1 MDGLLRFIG
10 SVTAVLATVGVL
22 IVASVM
28 AGYPPEALAAGV
40 FALVWASICGMVAV
54 VVWGRGRGGWST
66 KPPPMPSMLR
76 ETLSVTFGLA
86 GLWVLAASPMGDAYG
101 APPAVIFIP
110 LAMAGLSW
118 LLAHHFS
125 SLSPTDL
132 PEAPALARW
141 GRIGVWLGAAAVL
154 SELGRW
160 WNPTAPWAAAV
171 NWAGG
176 LTVIAVSAD
185 EFRSSLNRWTEDVGK
200 PLPLADLAVARVLGS
215 RANPVSSL
223 LDATEAFLGV
233 DLRGSWA
240 LRVVREGAEPLAIT
254 ALFVG
259 WLGTSLT
266 QVHLY
271 EQGVVER
278 FGRIVPGAVLEPGLH
293 VHLPW
298 PIDYV
303 RREPIA
309 RVLAITI
316 GHEGTEGANA
326 APENVLWA
334 RQHESNEFMFLLGD
348 GRDLV
353 TIDATLKYKVRDLRA
368 YLTSAGNQRA
378 LLRSIVYAAVTHRT
392 VDRSL
397 DQVLSENLAAFTHDI
412 AVAVQ
417 ADADALGL
425 GLEIVDMT
433 VGGMHPP
440 VIVAAQYEAVVSAQ
454 VDRDTVVIGARTDAE
469 RDIPAAKAAA
479 LDVISK
485 AQADAAG
492 TIAGAK
498 GDAEA
503 FRGVRTSFA
512 AEPGL
517 FQYRRRLEALEGAL
531 LGRRTVI
538 VDDRLERDGAE
549 LWLTD

>member
-1 MDGLLRFIG
+1 MDGLPRFVG
-10 SVTAVLATVGVL
+10 SVAGVLGTVGLL
-22 IVASVM
+22 IVASVL
-28 AGYPPEALAAGV
+28 AGYPPEALGPGV
-40 FALVWASICGMVAV
+40 FALVWAVICGMVAV
-54 VVWGRGRGGWST
+54 VVWGRGPGGWSS

-76 ETLSVTFGLA
+76 ETLSATFGLA
-86 GLWVLAASPMGDAYG
+86 GLWMLAASPMGEAYT
-101 APPAVIFIP
+101 APPAVIFFL

-118 LLAHHFS
+118 LLARHFS
-125 SLSPTDL
+125 SLSPADL
-132 PEAPALARW
+132 TEAPALARW

-160 WNPTAPWAAAV
+160 WDPTAPWAAAV

-176 LTVIAVSAD
+176 LAVMAIAAD
-185 EFRSSLNRWTEDVGK
+185 VFRSSLKRWTEDVDK
-200 PLPLADLAVARVLGS
+200 PFPLADLAVVRVLGS
-215 RANPVSSL
+215 RANPVSSI
-223 LDATEAFLGV
+223 LDAIEGFLGV

-240 LRVVREGAEPLAIT
+240 LRVVREGAEPLVIT

-278 FGRIVPGAVLEPGLH
+278 FGRMLPGALLEPGLH

-298 PIDYV
+298 PIDRV
-303 RREPIA
+303 RREATA
-309 RVLAITI
+309 RVLTIPI
-316 GHEGTEGANA
+316 GHEGTEPANA
-326 APENVLWA
+326 GPENVLWA

-353 TIDATLKYKVRDLRA
+353 TIDASVKYKVRDLRA
-368 YLTSAGNQRA
+368 YLTSAANAPA

-425 GLEIVDMT
+425 GVEVVDMT

-440 VIVAAQYEAVVSAQ
+440 VVVAAQYEAVVSAQ
-454 VDRDTVVIGARTDAE
+454 VERDTLVIGARAGAE
-469 RDIPAAKAAA
+469 REIPAAQAAA
-479 LDVISK
+479 LDSVSK
-485 AQADAAG
+485 AQADAMG
-492 TIAGAK
+492 TIAAAK
-498 GDAEA
+498 GEAES
-503 FRGVRTSFA
+503 FRGIRASFA
-512 AEPGL
+512 AEPEL
-517 FQYRRRLEALEGAL
+517 FQYRRRLEVLEGAL
-531 LGRRTVI
+531 SGRRTVV
-538 VDDRLERDGAE
+538 VDDRLERNGAE